1 MDGIRANLQGEV
13 DTILGSFLDRAA
25 AIDALSKASCGEAD
39 LAAVETKYAAVANAA
54 IAAGAAPV
62 NKEVQATIA
71 LVRNE
76 LAAAVSA
83 LGKLE
88 LFIALSTP
96 VIEDG
101 GNFGVSVQAEVK
113 KNLSEYRAAL
123 KASMGAY
130 AECVFFARARA
141 FCVRVARA
149 RARFD

>member
-13 DTILGSFLDRAA
+13 DAILGSFLDRAA
-25 AIDALSKASCGEAD
+25 AIDALSKSSCGEAD
-39 LAAVETKYAAVANAA
+39 LAAVETKFAAAANAA

-76 LAAAVSA
+76 LAAAVNA

-88 LFIALSTP
+88 LFIGLSTP
-96 VIEDG
+96 TIEDG

-130 AECVFFARARA
+130 AEYVARSPGRGAARA
-141 FCVRVARA
+141 CAR
-149 RARFD
+149 